1 MAKALRIAALVVAV
15 AAAIPSGGTSLLGA
29 GLVSAGVATTVS
41 VATAGLIASA
51 VGLASGLVS
60 TLTAKSPAIE
70 GGQTEWQSDPNGA
83 SPIVFGDTLV
93 APSITYR
100 KTSGSKNKY
109 QFLCGV
115 ISACGPIEAIDATRI
130 DEVTT
135 TFAGYNAVGSLH
147 DRVYQRTQL
156 GACPEPSAL
165 IPTGPWGAIPGW
177 SAASKLSGYA
187 AAMTV
192 YVFDGKGK
200 NTFTQVPTTQ
210 YRVRGVKCY
219 DPRYDSTYP
228 GGSGP
233 QRWNDPTTWAYSANG
248 WIQALTFALGWHQG
262 PNAIRV
268 GGVGMPLTSI
278 DVPAFVEAANIAD
291 ANGWLS
297 GGRTKSTDSKW
308 DVMKSLCQAGGGEP
322 VRLGASL
329 SCIINTPRVSIGTIS
344 RGDLIGNASVTTTQT
359 RRDRVNGIIPTYR
372 SEDHGFEQVPAG
384 VVRNPAYLAQD
395 GGIER
400 TREKTYPM
408 VQCYAG
414 DSPDQ
419 VAQLAGYDI
428 ANAREAGPAVFPLK
442 LRWLGYR
449 AGDCLTIEDTPEFGY
464 LAGKDVIVLRR
475 QFDPDT
481 ASVVLTLREETRS
494 KHPWALSLMG
504 VAAPTTTGNPVFET
518 EAPAEGSWS
527 ASTHIEYLEGTPTG
541 TIELEGSVDDDS
553 ATQVLIEY
561 RETGTTNWIQAALLP
576 ASTTSYELMGLSVA
590 RTYDVAISYFN
601 ELRLIFTGLDFDYT
615 APVPTATGVTA
626 DASSNPPI
634 ITWQMPSIAGWT
646 TARVF
651 RNTTDNPG
659 AAVAV
664 SDPVTGGLFA
674 DMTFE
679 DDPLPAGTYWWWV
692 RIFNGATLVSTSIAA
707 TGTVA

>member
-1 MAKALRIAALVVAV
+1 MAKALRVVALVVAV

-29 GLVSAGVATTVS
+29 GLAVSASTAAMIATAVGVA
-41 VATAGLIASA
+41 
-51 VGLASGLVS
+51 S
-60 TLTAKSPAIE
+60 TLAGSLLAKPPAIE
-70 GGQTEWQSDPNGA
+70 GGQTQWQSDPNGPI
-83 SPIVFGDTLV
+83 PIVFGDTLV
-93 APSITYR
+93 SPYIVYR

-109 QFLCGV
+109 QFLCNV
-115 ISACGPIEAIDATRI
+115 ISGCGPIAGIDATKI
-130 DEVTT
+130 DDVTT
-135 TFAGYNAVGSLH
+135 VFAGDNAVGSLH

-165 IPTGPWGAIPGW
+165 TPTGPWGALPGW
-177 SAASKLSGYA
+177 GAASKLSGYA
-187 AAMTV
+187 AAMTA

-210 YRVRGVKCY
+210 YRVRGVLCY
-219 DPRYDSTYP
+219 DPRQDSTYP

-233 QRWNDPTTWAYSANG
+233 QRWNDQATWAFSTNG
-248 WIQALTFALGWHQG
+248 WVQAITFALGWHQG

-278 DVPAFVEAANIAD
+278 DLPAFVQAANVAD
-291 ANGWLS
+291 ANNWRS
-297 GGRTKSTDSKW
+297 GGRVMTTDNKW
-308 DVMKSLCQAGGGEP
+308 EVLKSLCQAGGGEP
-322 VRLGASL
+322 VRLGATL
-329 SCIINTPRVSIGTIS
+329 SCIINAPRVSIGTIT
-344 RGDLIGNASVTTTQT
+344 RNDLIGNASVTTTQT

-372 SEDHGFEQVPAG
+372 SEDHKFEQVPAG
-384 VVRNPAYLAQD
+384 VVRNSAYLAQD
-395 GGIER
+395 SGIER
-400 TREKTYPM
+400 TKEVKYPM

-414 DSPDQ
+414 ERPDQ

-442 LRWLGYR
+442 LRWLGYK
-449 AGDCLTIEDTPEFGY
+449 AGDCLTIEDAPEFGY
-464 LAGKDVIVLRR
+464 LRGKNVLVLRR

-481 ASVVLTLREETRS
+481 ASVVLTLRQETAS

-504 VAAPTTTGNPVFET
+504 TPAPTTTGNAPIEV
-518 EAPAEGSWS
+518 EAPAAGTWS

-541 TIELEGSVDDDS
+541 TIELVGSVEDDS
-553 ATQVLIEY
+553 ATQVLVEY
-561 RETGTTNWIQAALLP
+561 RETGTSAWIQAALLP
-576 ASTTSYELMGLSVA
+576 ASTTSYELMGLSVS
-590 RTYDVAISYFN
+590 RTYDVAISYFTD
-601 ELRLIFTGLDFDYT
+601 LRLEFTGLDFDYT
-615 APVPTATGVTA
+615 APVPTASGVTA
-626 DASSNPPI
+626 NTATNPPT
-634 ITWQMPSIAGWT
+634 ITWQMPNITGWT

-679 DDPLPAGTYWWWV
+679 DDLLPAGTYWWWV
-692 RIFNGATLVSTSIAA
+692 RIFNGATLVSTSTVA
-707 TGTVA
+707 TGTVV